1 MKEVEMTKEDK
12 EREMKWK
19 VEDAIRNLTEYKK
32 AIEDKEVKEKVIKEL
47 EKRANE
53 YKTIAKEL

>member
-1 MKEVEMTKEDK
+1 MIEVSKEDK

-32 AIEDKEVKEKVIKEL
+32 AIEDEKVKEKVIKEL

-53 YKTIAKEL
+53 YKKIAEEM

>member
-1 MKEVEMTKEDK
+1 MKEES
-12 EREMKWK
+12 EMKWK

-32 AIEDKEVKEKVIKEL
+32 AVEDKKVKENVIKEL

-53 YKTIAKEL
+53 YKKIAKEL